1 MVSAGKPEHRIS
13 LGRTV
18 MQEFRFVLRLPVRG
32 SGSGAYATG
41 TAASGSRMCLL
52 QLLTCK
58 PSNSGFTDCFGPSV
72 LEEKS
77 FGTSDRLSGTKP
89 PGCMALVSGDTPPSG
104 WSGEEGGDLDNRTFL
119 MLPDLRASSAQELE
133 DILYCTDFLVM

>member
-1 MVSAGKPEHRIS
+1 MCCDFLCEDLV
-13 LGRTV
+13 LV
-18 MQEFRFVLRLPVRG
+18 LMQR
-32 SGSGAYATG
+32 A
-41 TAASGSRMCLL
+41 L
-52 QLLTCK
+52 QLAPTATCK